1 MKRIIDW
8 EDLMNRLGDED
19 IIKEIVPEFLNSN
32 VDFMDA
38 LSNAIE
44 HNDSCGVEHHAHTL
58 KGASASIGAV
68 DLAKSAKILELMAK
82 DVSLGNAETALATIR
97 KEYDDVVALLNKPNW
112 PEIAKNSSQATL

>member
-19 IIKEIVPEFLNSN
+19 LIKEIVPEFLNSN
-32 VDFMDA
+32 IDFMAA

-68 DLAKSAKILELMAK
+68 ELSKVAKTLEFMAK
-82 DVSLGNAETALATIR
+82 DMSLNDAEAALQEVR
-97 KEYDDVVALLNKPNW
+97 EEYDAVIDLLSKPNW
-112 PEIAKNSSQATL
+112 HEIAKTVSITA